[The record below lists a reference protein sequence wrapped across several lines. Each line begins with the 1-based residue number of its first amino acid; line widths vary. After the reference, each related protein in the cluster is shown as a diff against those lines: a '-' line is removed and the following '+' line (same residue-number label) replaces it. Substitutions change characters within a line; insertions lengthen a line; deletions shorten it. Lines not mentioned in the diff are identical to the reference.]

1 MLNWKCYHSIFWVV
15 IFSNQNPC
23 SHPWW
28 FFPQLLSLLS
38 KSVLFVSPLD
48 ISSILPLLTTLSYP
62 SGSMPWSFSSWTILV
77 AAWSPCFSSLSF
89 SSHSPTYSQSD
100 AVQASVRSH
109 HATMHWLSM
118 IVRQQQSRWTLMAP
132 MICDAHEL
140 VFRRRFIPVQPTS
153 LTAFHRLFSGLYP
166 GLEHTSIAG
175 GPYIVPEL
183 VSNCIEKLPQ
193 CSALISMRLLQ
204 TTECFFSY
212 T

>member
-1 MLNWKCYHSIFWVV
+1 MLPEYFLGCNLFK
-15 IFSNQNPC
+15 
-23 SHPWW
+23 
-28 FFPQLLSLLS
+28 S
-38 KSVLFVSPLD
+38 KSLQPSLVVFPTTL
-48 ISSILPLLTTLSYP
+48 ISSFKISLVCFTFGYIQYFTTSYHTQLSIWVHA
-62 SGSMPWSFSSWTILV
+62 MLFSSWTILV

-118 IVRQQQSRWTLMAP
+118 IVRQQQSWWTLMAP
-132 MICDAHEL
+132 MICDAPEL
-140 VFRRRFIPVQPTS
+140 VFRRWFIPVQPTS